1 MQLPPVHSVSVSE
14 YFVSGNVIIHETAVI
29 APGVILEAAPDCQVT
44 IDAGVCIGLGS
55 VITAHAG
62 DVKIQEQVAIAPGC
76 LLIGPVTIGQAAC
89 LGSRSTIFQQNIDAQ
104 ALIPPGSLLI
114 NPIADIRTETE
125 TVNRENPPPAPE
137 AIDPIP
143 SPWDSEAPEKERDW
157 RKKRQKDSISSGL
170 KDSDKSPTAGPTS
183 PAQTEK
189 QPPPGQ
195 NTEKLVSTSPV
206 VMDTAPLVEEIQE
219 KPPVVGQ
226 VYINQLLLTL
236 FPERKYFSS

>member
-29 APGVILEAAPDCQVT
+29 APGVILEAAPDCQIT

-55 VITAHAG
+55 VISAHAG
-62 DVKIQEQVAIAPGC
+62 DVKIQEQAAIAPGC
-76 LLIGPVTIGQAAC
+76 LVIGPVTIGRTAC

-104 ALIPPGSLLI
+104 ALIPPGSLLMGRVADAQAI
-114 NPIADIRTETE
+114 APDNSATDSVTVKESTSTTKPIA
-125 TVNRENPPPAPE
+125 
-137 AIDPIP
+137 PIP
-143 SPWDSEAPEKERDW
+143 SPWDNDSPTTGANPPSDQPTESMARETMPSPAEAPEH
-157 RKKRQKDSISSGL
+157 ISSNQAPGE
-170 KDSDKSPTAGPTS
+170 STPTAPTIVAPTS
-183 PAQTEK
+183 
-189 QPPPGQ
+189 
-195 NTEKLVSTSPV
+195 LVP
-206 VMDTAPLVEEIQE
+206 EEVQE